1 MPLPETPE
9 PLPLPPPVSEAE
21 PLPADARLT
30 VDSFVALHLLESH
43 LYLAGG
49 IIQLKGRLNLNR
61 GAGIH
66 ILILAVVH
74 VLQGF
79 LVEIDYGHLQLCII
93 LDSRFVNGPEIV
105 GGFLTVVDGPEIVG
119 GFLTVVGEV
128 QRQNQGVVSLTIPH
142 DTCALVKKLKISHC
156 K

>member
-30 VDSFVALHLLESH
+30 VDSVFVALHLLESH

-105 GGFLTVVDGPEIVG
+105 GGFLTVV
-119 GFLTVVGEV
+119 GEV